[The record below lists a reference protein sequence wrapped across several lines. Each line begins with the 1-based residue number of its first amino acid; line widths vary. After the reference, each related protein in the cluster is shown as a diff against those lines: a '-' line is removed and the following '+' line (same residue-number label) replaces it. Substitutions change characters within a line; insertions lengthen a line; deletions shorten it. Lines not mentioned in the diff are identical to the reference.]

1 MRAVVM
7 LYGVMSYLLFF
18 AVFLYLIAFVGG
30 FYVPIHLSIT
40 TEGGG
45 TLALVINI
53 MLLLLWGVQHSVMAR
68 DWYKKAIETVI
79 PHHLERSTYVL
90 VSTITLAVVM
100 VLWQPMSGEIWR
112 IEEGALQVVVWGL
125 FALGWTITLISTFLT
140 DHFDLFGLRHSWL
153 HFVEKT
159 YTDVR
164 FTERWIYSW
173 IRHPMMLG
181 LLISFWLVPVMT
193 VGHLVFSIGMSL
205 YIFIGIHFEERA
217 MIKAVGESYGH
228 YQKRTSKIIPKI
240 Y

>member
-1 MRAVVM
+1 MRAAVM

-30 FYVPIHLSIT
+30 FYVPIHLSIIAD
-40 TEGGG
+40 ESDV
-45 TLALVINI
+45 LALAVNI
-53 MLLLLWGVQHSVMAR
+53 MLLLLWGVQHSMMAR
-68 DWYKKAIETVI
+68 DWFKKAIETVV
-79 PHHLERSTYVL
+79 PHHIERSTYVL

-100 VLWQPMSGEIWR
+100 MLWQPMSGEIWR
-112 IEEGALQVVVWGL
+112 IEEGTLQIIVWGL

-159 YTDVR
+159 YTDVQ

-181 LLISFWLVPVMT
+181 LLISFWAVPVMT
-193 VGHLVFSIGMSL
+193 MSHLVFSIGMSC